1 MFSRNRDEELEQV
14 KEKARQET
22 EIERQR
28 VEMERQKLEMERQ
41 KLEQLRQELDQRE
54 NKLEKLED
62 RLEDLEDELDD
73 QEEEVEDAESVRDLL
88 DVVSEKIPTLM
99 RGIDDALIT
108 PEVMKK
114 KAESLAMYYKTLVD
128 AGMDKGI
135 AESMAMVQ
143 ASEMN
148 RMVHGYR
155 AHHVRP
161 RHPTRPTSPTPP
173 TPPKRADDVQPSRQS
188 D

>member
-1 MFSRNRDEELEQV
+1 MFSRNRDEELDQV
-14 KEKARQET
+14 KEKARQEM
-22 EIERQR
+22 EMERQK

-41 KLEQLRQELDQRE
+41 KLEQLREELEQRE
-54 NKLEKLED
+54 DKLEELED
-62 RLEDLEDELDD
+62 QLEDLEDDLED
-73 QEEEVEDAESVRDLL
+73 QEEELEDAESVRDLL

-114 KAESLAMYYKTLVD
+114 KAESLAIYYKTLVD
-128 AGMDKGI
+128 AGMDKSA

-148 RMVHGYR
+148 RMVQGYR
-155 AHHVRP
+155 THHVRP
-161 RHPTRPTSPTPP
+161 RRHRPHTPTPP
-173 TPPKRADDVQPSRQS
+173 TPPKRADDFSPSRRS